1 MSQLGTT
8 LIPPLDGQAGFRQ
21 HASGDRFQSRAIVDR
36 MTFGFTQAELA
47 LYQQYGFEGYL
58 NYHLN
63 PASIDDS
70 AVDGYLTTNFP
81 ALAYTPLQIVTSPSQ
96 GDLINQLQ
104 RARLYRAIFSK
115 RQLLERIVECF
126 TDHFNIWIRDDIA
139 GILKVI
145 DDRDVIRANAMGTF
159 PAMLSA
165 SAHSPSMLAY
175 LNNDTNTKNAPNEN
189 YARELMELHSL
200 SVTGGYSQSDVQ
212 QVAKC
217 FTGWTYFTG
226 TAANAYTFRYNSGN
240 HDTGQKIVLGN
251 IIPARAA
258 ASGQQDGEDVLNI
271 LANHPST
278 RDFIARKLIRHF
290 LQHDPAPSSLVASV
304 AQVYQA
310 TGGNIPAMVA
320 EVLRYTFN
328 NPIPMKFKRPMHLL
342 VSALRALNAQVTAT
356 NNLQTPLTEAGHLPF
371 DWNPP
376 DGYPDTLQAWTDLL
390 LARWNFGAR
399 LMNSSNSSN
408 GDWWNNTTLAGVR
421 VDHTTI
427 VGTATSKNAVV
438 DAINTRVFN
447 GVLSVPERN
456 QLLAY
461 LPATASATNIRE
473 ALGLAI
479 SLPTFQWY

>member
-1 MSQLGTT
+1 MSQLGST
-8 LIPPLDGQAGFRQ
+8 LIPPLDGQATFRQ
-21 HASGDRFQSRAIVDR
+21 HPSGDRFQSRAIVDR

-70 AVDGYLTTNFP
+70 AVDGYLATNFP
-81 ALAYTPLQIVTSPSQ
+81 ALAFTPLQIVTSPSQ

-115 RQLLERIVECF
+115 RQLFERIVECF
-126 TDHFNIWIRDDIA
+126 SDHFNIWIRDDVA
-139 GILKVI
+139 GILKLI

-159 PAMLSA
+159 PAMLRA

-240 HDTGQKIVLGN
+240 HDVNQKIVLGQ
-251 IIPARAA
+251 IIPPRAA

-271 LANHPST
+271 LADHPST

-290 LQHDPAPSSLVASV
+290 LQHDPPPASLVTSV
-304 AQVYQA
+304 AQVYQ
-310 TGGNIPAMVA
+310 TTSGSIPAMVA
-320 EVLRYTFN
+320 EIFRYTMN
-328 NPIPMKFKRPMHLL
+328 NPVPMKFKRPMHLL
-342 VSALRALNAQVTAT
+342 VSALRGLNAQVTAT

-399 LMNSSNSSN
+399 LMNSSSSNN
-408 GDWWNNTTLAGVR
+408 GDWWNNTTLTGVR
-421 VDHTTI
+421 VDHTSI
-427 VGTATSKNAVV
+427 VGTATAKNAVV
-438 DAINTRVFN
+438 DAINTKLFN

-461 LPATASATNIRE
+461 LPATGSVTNIRE
-473 ALGLAI
+473 AIGLAI